1 MDQWD
6 PGDPPVLGFWCE
18 GIAWCCG
25 LAMVQVASWGGY
37 LLERGIL
44 TMSLAPRDNHE
55 AQVQFALERGVPAM
69 LGIIS
74 TQRMPYPAN
83 SFDMAHCSRCLI
95 PWVEFGEFL
104 VLINQTLFSVLWC
117 VILEQILTCIFLS
130 FVKISNENS
139 FTYRDWRKLLLI
151 SGWTLKSLII
161 RFALTYISEFN
172 LLLVRWCVSLGGRPC
187 AATRRVLGAIR
198 ATC

>member
-1 MDQWD
+1 MDQQD
-6 PGDPPVLGFWCE
+6 PGDPPVSGFCGE

-69 LGIIS
+69 LGIIA

-117 VILEQILTCIFLS
+117 VIIEQIVTCIFLS

-139 FTYRDWRKLLLI
+139 FTYRDWCKLLLI

-161 RFALTYISEFN
+161 RFALTYIPEFN
-172 LLLVRWCVSLGGRPC
+172 LLLVRWCVSLGGWPC